1 MLFLFI
7 LIIGGLLVL
16 IGFGY
21 DYFIRKD
28 FKEMKSPKV
37 NQNVENAKRDAKT
50 VESASFNGFGG

>member
-1 MLFLFI
+1 MLWLLVLGIAGLF
-7 LIIGGLLVL
+7 VL

-28 FKEMKSPKV
+28 FSEFNTPEV